1 MAENFIAEAFSL
13 LAISLVV
20 IALRWLSR
28 VLSVGFRKLA
38 VDDYLMIVAGALYS
52 AETTVAYYVGNPW
65 KGLANSGMTPEY
77 RAALDPQGEE
87 YRLRVGGSKNQ
98 LVGWLVYTVLLWT
111 LKTCML
117 IFYSRLTDGVNNMR
131 IRIRIGAVLLA
142 VSFLA
147 TFLTILL
154 GCLPIHRHWQINPD
168 PGSRLLPTGNLEAS
182 GSGADNSQHI
192 DRLLLDMIWGSR
204 LATKRKWVLSV
215 MFSGGILV
223 MVAGILRCVLILTSG
238 ANGPQQA
245 GEWSIRESFIAVV
258 VGNLP
263 MLYTLF
269 QRIQAYGTGSFN
281 RSSGKRSHPLGS
293 YRTGGSSRM
302 GKKPKKFHHPL
313 SMPNDTAMDSDERIV
328 VESKQGQ
335 ALVPSATASG
345 GLPPYHSGGDQN
357 RDAGI
362 RVQTDLHVES
372 SEGAA
377 VTADTR
383 HDWTRYP
390 DSRQEDHDV
399 SDKQVFDIMAGM
411 QEGLTRD
418 LHYACAIPYVQTS
431 KHKDIRKPKSLIRSQ
446 NEMPQHRN
454 PHEEDE
460 ENQK

>member
-28 VLSVGFRKLA
+28 VMTVGFRKLA
-38 VDDYLMIVAGALYS
+38 ALYS

-154 GCLPIHRHWQINPD
+154 GCLPVHRHWQINPD
-168 PGSRLLPTGNLEAS
+168 PGR
-182 GSGADNSQHI
+182 
-192 DRLLLDMIWGSR
+192 
-204 LATKRKWVLSV
+204 
-215 MFSGGILV
+215 
-223 MVAGILRCVLILTSG
+223 

-245 GEWSIRESFIAVV
+245 GQWSIRESFIAVV

-269 QRIQAYGTGSFN
+269 QRIQSYGTNSFN
-281 RSSGKRSHPLGS
+281 RSSGKRSHPLRS

-302 GKKPKKFHHPL
+302 GKKAKKFHHPL

-335 ALVPSATASG
+335 ALVPPATATG
-345 GLPPYHSGGDQN
+345 GLPLHRSGGDQSH
-357 RDAGI
+357 DAGI

-372 SEGAA
+372 SEG
-377 VTADTR
+377 VAD
-383 HDWTRYP
+383 
-390 DSRQEDHDV
+390 
-399 SDKQVFDIMAGM
+399 AGAFNM
-411 QEGLTRD
+411 
-418 LHYACAIPYVQTS
+418 
-431 KHKDIRKPKSLIRSQ
+431 SLLPGS
-446 NEMPQHRN
+446 EAG
-454 PHEEDE
+454 
-460 ENQK
+460 ENQE